1 MNWNINQFKI
11 LVSHFNGTLKN
22 DLLPMGK
29 NGDHLLVETSYFN
42 PLMGLSNIL
51 LRIKAKAYHPIL
63 AHPEWYVYMEK
74 KDYQQLKNM
83 GGEVPA
89 QPSVYSGYVWQPNQL
104 WYISKAHL

>member
-1 MNWNINQFKI
+1 
-11 LVSHFNGTLKN
+11 
-22 DLLPMGK
+22 MGK

-74 KDYQQLKNM
+74 KDYQQLKTW
-83 GGEVPA
+83 GGSSSPTFR
-89 QPSVYSGYVWQPNQL
+89 L
-104 WYISKAHL
+104 